1 MCGVPA
7 LQSVVINKCLVAY
20 PDSNPNP
27 LLPAKLSSFL
37 PVRIALFAGTAMAL
51 PFRLQ
56 SSHCP
61 FSGVRIARFYLATM
75 AFPWLFAYASRFIL
89 FSYIY
94 TGRFAYSRRRFI
106 QLNEQRAAF
115 PQNLTK
121 SEAAVPC
128 ALYVKLLVC

>member
-27 LLPAKLSSFL
+27 LLPAKLISFL

-75 AFPWLFAYASRFIL
+75 AFIPLIICIRVPLYFIL
-89 FSYIY
+89 VYLHWPLCIFS
-94 TGRFAYSRRRFI
+94 TAHYSA
-106 QLNEQRAAF
+106 E
-115 PQNLTK
+115 
-121 SEAAVPC
+121 
-128 ALYVKLLVC
+128 